1 MFLGESNYVSI
12 MLSLMAKHTKA
23 LSTMQMVALAIGHA
37 SLIVHPGACC
47 NILNKLVFFSLAK

>member
-1 MFLGESNYVSI
+1 
-12 MLSLMAKHTKA
+12 MAKHTKA